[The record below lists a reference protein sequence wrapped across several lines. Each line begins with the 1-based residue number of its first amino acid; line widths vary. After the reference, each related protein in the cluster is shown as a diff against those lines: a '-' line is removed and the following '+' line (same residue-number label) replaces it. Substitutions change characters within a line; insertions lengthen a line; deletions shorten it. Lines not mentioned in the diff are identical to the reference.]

1 MLKKTLCAV
10 LALTAAL
17 SLFGQAGQ
25 TPARIGSAADLD
37 RETAELALKIRQFPG
52 LPGKKLEV
60 SAVSLSGQEPA
71 LGAYWKNALIG
82 QLAGG
87 AFTVLEPGPLRGD
100 YQVIGEILDLGQTV
114 RIFTRL
120 SDRSTSAV
128 LASWTS
134 DLEKSPFLENLLA
147 VSSGGASPVV
157 RDSHEED
164 SRDTPLE
171 AAINGQ
177 AIPRTIHQND
187 TDWFV
192 IRPSESVI
200 VVMETRGPV
209 DTIMELYE
217 GSTRLSRDDDS
228 GGEENARIS
237 CQLEGGE
244 TYIAMVKGYSSSDTG
259 RYEFLVRSVE
269 PADKGREPN
278 NTRETALAVTAGQD
292 IEGYIASGAD
302 RDWYRFTMNSAGSV
316 SIFTQGRTD
325 TFLELY
331 NAGGRKLA
339 GDDDGGD
346 GDNGRIIQDLEA
358 GEYFILVRGYE
369 RSTTGE
375 YLLRFQIRQSPA
387 GNSDEGGHSR

>member
-10 LALTAAL
+10 LMLTAAL
-17 SLFGQAGQ
+17 SLFGQS
-25 TPARIGSAADLD
+25 PAQIRSPADLD
-37 RETAELALKIRQFPG
+37 GEIAELALRIRQFPD
-52 LPGKKLEV
+52 LAGKKLEV
-60 SAVSLSGQEPA
+60 SAVSLGGQEPV

-82 QLAGG
+82 QLVGG
-87 AFTVLEPGPLRGD
+87 AFTVLEPGTLRGD
-100 YQVIGEILDLGQTV
+100 YQLTGAILDLGQTV

-120 SDRSTSAV
+120 LDRRTSAV

-134 DLEKSPFLENLLA
+134 DLEKSSFLENLLA
-147 VSSGGASPVV
+147 VSSGGASPVA
-157 RDSHEED
+157 RDSYEED

-171 AAINGQ
+171 VAINGQ
-177 AIPRTIHQND
+177 AIARTIHQNND

-192 IRPSESVI
+192 IRPSESVM
-200 VVMETRGPV
+200 VLMETRGPM

-228 GGEENARIS
+228 GEEENARIS
-237 CQLEGGE
+237 CQLEEGE

-269 PADKGREPN
+269 PADKDREPN
-278 NTRETALAVTAGQD
+278 NTRETASAVTAGQD
-292 IEGYIASGAD
+292 IEGYIAAGAD
-302 RDWYRFTMNSAGSV
+302 RDWYRFTMNSAGRV
-316 SIFTQGRTD
+316 SILTQGRTD

-339 GDDDGGD
+339 EDDDGGGD
-346 GDNGRIIQDLEA
+346 DNGRIMQDLEA
-358 GEYFILVRGYE
+358 GDYFVLVRGYE

-375 YLLRFQIRQSPA
+375 YLLRIQIR
-387 GNSDEGGHSR
+387 